1 MLLKV
6 MPTKSAHPC
15 HTKIGPTGLILV
27 EKFAK
32 IDPPDHFATTIN
44 STGPDLAAKSGSPVK
59 M

>member
-6 MPTKSAHPC
+6 MPTKSAYPC
-15 HTKIGPTGLILV
+15 HTKIGPAGLILV

-32 IDPPDHFATTIN
+32 IGPPDHFAATIN
-44 STGPDLAAKSGSPVK
+44 PTGPDLVAKSGSPVK